1 MHHRLVVF
9 LSVCSTSMFV
19 YTITNTV
26 NGRVYVGKS
35 VMPATRWTQHKVDSR
50 KGSAPLYRAMRK
62 YGLGAFEF
70 VVVESCSSESES
82 YDAESR
88 WIAKLNST
96 TDGWGYN
103 QTAGGK
109 GTFQAS
115 SATRA
120 KMSAAKTG
128 KKQSPESV
136 ALRAAANTG
145 KKRTEEQKQRHRVA
159 LRARTAHVTGERC
172 QELYLQ
178 GMSTREIGKQFG
190 VSSPVVERRLKEVGC
205 QMRPSG
211 RARQLDITTARCW
224 ELYSQGLSLR
234 AVASALG
241 CNSTLVYKR
250 LIQGGHKV
258 RDLSESHL
266 KAV

>member
-1 MHHRLVVF
+1 MF
-9 LSVCSTSMFV
+9 LSYVRPMFV

-50 KGSAPLYRAMRK
+50 NGSAPLYRAMRK
-62 YGLGAFEF
+62 YGIGAFEF
-70 VVVESCSSESES
+70 VVVEECSSEPES
-82 YDAESR
+82 YDAEKR
-88 WIAKLNST
+88 WISRLNST

-103 QTAGGK
+103 QTAGGT

-120 KMSAAKTG
+120 KMSAAKKG
-128 KKQSPESV
+128 KKQNPESV
-136 ALRAAANTG
+136 ALRAASNTG
-145 KKRTEEQKQRHRVA
+145 KKRTEEQKQRLVES
-159 LRARTAHVTGERC
+159 LRKRTAHITPEAC
-172 QELYLQ
+172 WELYST
-178 GMSTREIGKQFG
+178 GMSTRAVGKELG
-190 VSSPVVERRLKEVGC
+190 VSAPVIERRLREGGY
-205 QMRPSG
+205 QIRLAG
-211 RARQLDITTARCW
+211 RARQLDVTTERCW

-234 AVASALG
+234 AVAAALG
-241 CNSTLVYKR
+241 CNSTLVCR
-250 LIQGGHKV
+250 RIEQGGHKL